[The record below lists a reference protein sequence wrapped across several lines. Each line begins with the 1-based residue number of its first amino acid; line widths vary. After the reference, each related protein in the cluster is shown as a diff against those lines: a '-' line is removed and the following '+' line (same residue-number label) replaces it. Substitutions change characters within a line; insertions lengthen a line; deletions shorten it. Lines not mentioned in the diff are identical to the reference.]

1 MFCSA
6 VLLEAIFIA
15 NLKRYYSLPSSC
27 PKVCFVSGPACL
39 RLEFP
44 LILMFQAAGII
55 PKSWPS
61 QAGGLP
67 WVSPTSLP
75 QAPATPLLPK
85 HPLGSDSISHCV
97 SPQAQKSRVEVSQ
110 DRYPSCVEDSN
121 KGTSLCMRALPTPP
135 YLWPS
140 LSQAFLLGCHST
152 GLTIPWSSF
161 WLKQERSQKCV
172 RLTMDWTKDWG
183 IIYIWHTATLLFSSG
198 YTRWT
203 FPDRAVLEVAR
214 GIYSLCLW
222 RGFIKGLLA
231 GK

>member
-1 MFCSA
+1 MFCNA
-6 VLLEAIFIA
+6 VLLEAVFIA
-15 NLKRYYSLPSSC
+15 TLKRHYSLPSSC
-27 PKVCFVSGPACL
+27 PEVCFISGPACL
-39 RLEFP
+39 KLEFP
-44 LILMFQAAGII
+44 LIFMFQAAGTI
-55 PKSWPS
+55 PTSWPS
-61 QAGGLP
+61 RAGGLP

-75 QAPATPLLPK
+75 QAPATPVLPK
-85 HPLGSDSISHCV
+85 HPLGADSISHWV
-97 SPQAQKSRVEVSQ
+97 SPQGQKSRVEVSQ

-140 LSQAFLLGCHST
+140 LSQAFFLGSRST
-152 GLTIPWSSF
+152 GLTLPWSSF
-161 WLKQERSQKCV
+161 WLKQERSQKCI

-198 YTRWT
+198 YTWWT
-203 FPDRAVLEVAR
+203 FPDRAVLRVAQ

-222 RGFIKGLLA
+222 PGFIKGLLA